1 MAQRRIMKDLTQLQ
15 QNPLEGVRA
24 APLGDDVFNWNA
36 YIDGPADSPY
46 EGGIFKLKI
55 NFPVDYPFTS
65 PKVHFVTPIYHPNV
79 NTDGKICLTILD
91 KEWNPAVNIS
101 QVLMTI
107 QLLMKEPN
115 PESAVL
121 PSIGKQYENDRETFN
136 KEARKQT
143 QEHALN
149 TIEE

>member
-15 QNPLEGVRA
+15 QNPLEGIRA
-24 APLGDDVFNWNA
+24 GPVGEDIFNWNA

-46 EGGIFKLKI
+46 EGGVFKLKI

-65 PKVHFVTPIYHPNV
+65 PKVHF
-79 NTDGKICLTILD
+79 D

-136 KEARKQT
+136 KEARKHT
-143 QEHALN
+143 QENAFN
-149 TIEE
+149 TVEE